1 MKILVIGGNLFFGK
15 KLTEL
20 LISTGNQI
28 TLLNRGNK
36 KDNLGDKVS
45 RIKCDRNDTEKMHD
59 LLSNT
64 KWDVV
69 FDQVCYDY
77 QTAKSSCEI
86 FEGKTSH
93 YIFTSSQSVYDAGS
107 NISESSFQPEH
118 HKFQK
123 EESVDSNYAEA
134 KRQAEVG
141 FLKHATFPTSFIR
154 FPIVIGDDDY
164 TKRFEFHV
172 NRIRNEQEIYFENL
186 KAKISFIS
194 SDDAARS
201 LLHIAKKKIFGAIN
215 CCNHSYITLERL
227 VELIEEKS
235 QSKIVLAKDQSDT
248 NSSPYGIGQDWY
260 MDSSKL
266 KESGLNLA
274 SVEDMIS
281 ETLKSFT

>member
-20 LISTGNQI
+20 LISAGNQV
-28 TLLNRGNK
+28 TLLNRGNN
-36 KDNLGDKVS
+36 KDNFGDRVS
-45 RIKCDRNDTEKMHD
+45 RIKCDRNDTEKMRD
-59 LLSNT
+59 LLGNT

-77 QTAKSSCEI
+77 QTARSSCEI
-86 FEGKTSH
+86 FKGKTSH
-93 YIFTSSQSVYDAGS
+93 YIFTSSQSVYDAGA

-123 EESVDSNYAEA
+123 EESVNSNYAEA

-141 FLKHATFPTSFIR
+141 FTKHATFPISYIR

-164 TKRFEFHV
+164 TKRFEFHI
-172 NRIRNEQEIYFENL
+172 NRIRNGQEIFFESL

-194 SDDAARS
+194 SDDAAKS
-201 LLHIAKKKIFGAIN
+201 LLHIANNKIFGAIN
-215 CCNHSYITLERL
+215 CCNDSYIPLERL
-227 VELIEEKS
+227 VELIEEKT
-235 QSKIVLAKDQSDT
+235 QSKVILAKEQSDT

-266 KESGLNLA
+266 KESGLNLV

-281 ETLKSFT
+281 EILKSFV